1 MKNLIVDMFRRKN
14 AKIKADSE
22 KNKEEVAK
30 VAKQAKQTHPE
41 KTVIQDKEVMKE
53 SKTLMLD

>member
-22 KNKEEVAK
+22 KYKEEVAK
-30 VAKQAKQTHPE
+30 VAKQVKQTPE
-41 KTVIQDKEVMKE
+41 KTLIQEKEVMKE

>member
-22 KNKEEVAK
+22 KYKEEVAK
-30 VAKQAKQTHPE
+30 VAKQVKQTPE
-41 KTVIQDKEVMKE
+41 KTVIQEKEVMKE